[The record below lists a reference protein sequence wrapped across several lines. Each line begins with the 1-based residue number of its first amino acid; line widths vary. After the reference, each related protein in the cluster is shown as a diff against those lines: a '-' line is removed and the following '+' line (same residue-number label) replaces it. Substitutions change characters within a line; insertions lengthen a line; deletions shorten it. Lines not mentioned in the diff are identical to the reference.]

1 MTDHLKAL
9 NDLRPKIKALA
20 DKPVLTA
27 DEAGDLSKL
36 LEEAKTLQLQIAAA
50 EYGQDP
56 EGDPA
61 PPVDPI
67 DEKIGKA
74 LEPFLK
80 KLEAMPGFENMGLG
94 TNLGGTNDA
103 SHKSFGDFLLAVKR
117 HDEKRLTKVYGS
129 AKTLEEDSGVAGGY
143 LVPEEYRTD
152 LLKVSA
158 MSSQIVPLVTRIPV
172 KSDAGPW
179 PALDQFTAPTAGVG
193 ETAFAGG
200 AAVDVTAESGTL
212 AVNNDPAFTEI
223 KWRVHKIGDIVK
235 VSNELRDDAPAM
247 EALLRVL
254 FGVAIAAKEEYFVLR
269 GTGTGMPLGI
279 LNSPCAVAQT
289 TITDNVFAY
298 LDALTMISRF
308 HAYVRDGRWTMHPSV
323 FPDIGTWEIG
333 TAGAGAPKIADLGYG
348 GPIFSEHMP
357 QANGDDVLL
366 GDFGAYLFFDRQG
379 LTIDFSEHAYFGTDQ
394 VGWRFKERLD
404 GQPWLKGAVTLADP
418 TGSYTVSPFVYH
430 DD

>member
-1 MTDHLKAL
+1 MSDHQKKL
-9 NDLRPKIKALA
+9 DELRPKIKALA
-20 DKPVLTA
+20 NKPVLTA
-27 DEAGDLSKL
+27 DDAGDLSKL
-36 LEEAKTLQLQIAAA
+36 LDEAKTLQLQIAADQ
-50 EYGQDP
+50 YGTDP
-56 EGDPA
+56 EPE
-61 PPVDPI
+61 PTVDPV

-80 KLEAMPGFENMGLG
+80 ALENMPGFENMGLG
-94 TNLGGTNDA
+94 TNLGGTNDKNA
-103 SHKSFGDFLLAVKR
+103 KSFGDFLLAIKR
-117 HDEKRLTKVYGS
+117 GDAKRLKGVYNS
-129 AKTLEEDSGVAGGY
+129 VKAMEEDSGTGGGY

-172 KSDAGPW
+172 RSDAGSW

-200 AAVDVTAESGTL
+200 AAVDVTAEGGTL
-212 AVNNDPAFTEI
+212 ATNNDPSLTEI
-223 KWRVHKIGDIVK
+223 QWRVHKVGDIVK
-235 VSNELRDDAPAM
+235 VSNELRDDAPAI
-247 EALLRVL
+247 EALLRIL

-269 GTGTGMPLGI
+269 GMGVGMPLGV

-308 HAYVRDGRWTMHPSV
+308 HSYVRPGRFVMHPSV

-348 GPIFSEHMP
+348 APIFSEHMP
-357 QANGDDVLL
+357 QANGDDVIL